1 MKYQKTKADIKNGR
15 SKKGFVPTKL
25 VLADSNTPAPS
36 TYKVTASHYAK

>member
-25 VLADSNTPAPS
+25 VLADSNTPS